1 MFATCQPKAE
11 LLVAE
16 VKLLVKLHINENNFR
31 LAAEVYML
39 KINQTELLS

>member
-11 LLVAE
+11 LWVAE
-16 VKLLVKLHINENNFR
+16 VKLLVKLQINENSFR

-39 KINQTELLS
+39 KIN